1 MADKDSRELAS
12 INDQAE
18 EETTTLGGPTAKK
31 EGTEYQL
38 VSEIG
43 REVAG
48 GLPNEAEHTE
58 QGRTPGASRNTTT
71 TSKRLTPDPIS

>member
-12 INDQAE
+12 INDQAK
-18 EETTTLGGPTAKK
+18 EETTTLGGPTAHE

-48 GLPNEAEHTE
+48 DLGPNDAENTE
-58 QGRTPGASRNTTT
+58 QRSDAGREPEYYHDKQTPG
-71 TSKRLTPDPIS
+71 